1 MCTIKYYGTPGF
13 LCYHKET
20 EVLILKI
27 YETLNI
33 DKNSDDPMYMQI
45 YEGIKRLIEND
56 TLKSDEKLPP
66 IRNLAQKLNVNN
78 ITIVNAYKMLESK
91 GYVYTKVG
99 SGTYVKS
106 SRQESKVYSDE
117 VDMMGQG
124 YIKIDNNSINFSTST
139 PSPALFPVSDF
150 KEIFNEV
157 LDRDGGYAFE
167 YQESKGYLPLRESV
181 CEYIRR
187 QGIDC
192 NLKDMHI
199 LSGAQQGIDVVA
211 KALIRFNDTII
222 VESPTYTGAI
232 AAFKSR
238 GANII
243 EIPMMDDGIDIKE
256 LENALKTS
264 SPKLIYVMTNFQNP
278 TGVSYS
284 AEKKQNILY
293 LAAKYNTY
301 ILEDDYLS
309 ELKFYGDMVKPL
321 KSMDIDNRVIYLKSF
336 SKIFMPGIRLAFMAV
351 PHDIS
356 GLLLSA
362 KRTSDISTS
371 SLMQRAFD
379 LYLRNKKW
387 ETQLKSMRDIYKSRY
402 DETVKV
408 LRQKAPFIEFKEPGG
423 GIHIWAKTD
432 ISSSELS
439 SSAKLKGVLL
449 APGNVFYI
457 DGRKSNYF
465 RLSFAGVEK
474 NNIEKGI
481 ELIADAYESLKSMN
495 PERIL
500 PFL

>member
-1 MCTIKYYGTPGF
+1 MK
-13 LCYHKET
+13 L
-20 EVLILKI
+20 
-27 YETLNI
+27 YETFNI
-33 DKNSDDPMYMQI
+33 DKNSDDPMYLQV
-45 YEGIKRLIEND
+45 YEGIKKLIEND
-56 TLKSDEKLPP
+56 TLKPDEKLLP
-66 IRNLAQKLNVNN
+66 IRNLAQKLEVNN
-78 ITIVNAYKMLESK
+78 ITVVNAYKMLESK

-106 SRQESKVYSDE
+106 LRQEKEVMSDE
-117 VDMMGQG
+117 ADMGRG

-181 CEYIRR
+181 CEYIRS
-187 QGIDC
+187 QGINC
-192 NLKDMHI
+192 NVKDMHI
-199 LSGAQQGIDVVA
+199 LSGAQQGIDVVS

-264 SPKLIYVMTNFQNP
+264 NAKLIYVMTNFQNP

-284 AEKKQNILY
+284 AEKRQNILY
-293 LAAKYNTY
+293 LAAKYNAY

-309 ELKFYGDMVKPL
+309 ELRFYGNLVKPL

-336 SKIFMPGIRLAFMAV
+336 SKIFMPGIRLAFMAA

-379 LYLRNKKW
+379 LYLRKKKW
-387 ETQLKSMRDIYKSRY
+387 ETQLKSMREIYKSRY

-408 LRQKAPFIEFKEPGG
+408 LREKAPFVKFKKPGG

-432 ISSSELS
+432 INSSELS
-439 SSAKLKGVLL
+439 SSAKLKGVLI

-457 DGRKSNYF
+457 DGRESNYF

-474 NNIEKGI
+474 DNIEKGI
-481 ELIADAYESLKSMN
+481 DMIVDAYESLKSMN
-495 PERIL
+495 PERIM